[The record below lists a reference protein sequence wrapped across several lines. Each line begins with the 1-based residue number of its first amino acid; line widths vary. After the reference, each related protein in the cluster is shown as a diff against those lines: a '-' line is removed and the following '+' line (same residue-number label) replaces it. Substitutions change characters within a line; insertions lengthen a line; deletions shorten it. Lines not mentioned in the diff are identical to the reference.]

1 MTTASGNLNEI
12 PTNLRVGAAGLT
24 AERGRV
30 RLRTLIAIR
39 WIAAFGQASALIVT
53 YFGLGYRFPL
63 VLALAVVGS
72 SVLVNILATVGRRA
86 TQRLSDRAAAMYLGF
101 DLVQLAALLFLTGGL
116 HNPFALLILAPITVS
131 ATILSRFSTVALSLL
146 GIVIL
151 MLLGAFHLPLPWKS
165 DSFALEPLFV
175 TGLAIAL
182 GLSVVFIAVYV
193 FSVAEEAR
201 RMSAA
206 LSASYMALDREQ
218 RLSSLGALAAAAAHR
233 LGSPLGT
240 IAVVAK
246 ELARDLPADN
256 PMRGDVDLLL
266 SETQRCRDIL
276 TELSQRPESSA
287 PWERLPI
294 VALVETAAGPYRSD
308 RVKLTISAAPFSS
321 SADKLGPPTVPP
333 SPALLHGLGNLLQ
346 NAMEF
351 ARSEVRVLVGWD
363 DRQVMV
369 TIKDDGPGFAP
380 GVLDHLGEPYMSG
393 GVQGRVTSSEPMGL
407 GVFISQTLLEQ
418 TDARLHFANGANG
431 GGEVTATWDRARLQ
445 GNPA

>member
-1 MTTASGNLNEI
+1 MDFE
-12 PTNLRVGAAGLT
+12 
-24 AERGRV
+24 
-30 RLRTLIAIR
+30 
-39 WIAAFGQASALIVT
+39 
-53 YFGLGYRFPL
+53 
-63 VLALAVVGS
+63 
-72 SVLVNILATVGRRA
+72 
-86 TQRLSDRAAAMYLGF
+86 
-101 DLVQLAALLFLTGGL
+101 
-116 HNPFALLILAPITVS
+116 
-131 ATILSRFSTVALSLL
+131 
-146 GIVIL
+146 
-151 MLLGAFHLPLPWKS
+151 
-165 DSFALEPLFV
+165 LEPQFV
-175 TGLAIAL
+175 AGLAIAL
-182 GLSVVFIAVYV
+182 GLSVVFIAGYV

-256 PMRGDVDLLL
+256 PMRGDVELLL
-266 SETQRCRDIL
+266 SETERCRLIL
-276 TELSQRPESSA
+276 TELSTRPEGST
-287 PWERLPI
+287 PLDRLPI
-294 VALVETAAGPYRSD
+294 AALVEMAAGPYRTS
-308 RVKLTISAAPFSS
+308 RVKLTVVAAPMSPG
-321 SADKLGPPTVPP
+321 ADKLGPPTVPP

-351 ARSEVRVLVGWD
+351 ARKEVRVLVGWD

-369 TIKDDGPGFAP
+369 TIKDDGAGFAP

-393 GVQGRVTSSEPMGL
+393 GVQGRTTSGEPMGL

-431 GGEVTATWDRARLQ
+431 GGEVTVTWDRARLQ
-445 GNPA
+445 GDAV